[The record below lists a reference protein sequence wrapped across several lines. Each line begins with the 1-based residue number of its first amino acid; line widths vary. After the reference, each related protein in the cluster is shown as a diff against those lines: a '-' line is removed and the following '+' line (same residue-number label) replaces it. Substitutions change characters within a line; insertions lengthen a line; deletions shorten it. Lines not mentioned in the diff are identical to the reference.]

1 MKQLTQKGATVEE
14 AIERA
19 LLQLGTTRDKVTIEV
34 VDKGRKGFFGF
45 GARSAEVK
53 VTSRELPKEETVA
66 EERVESTR
74 DLPVSTSED
83 EKKEVLE
90 LPKKEETEQRS
101 EEESK
106 ASVSEVDVEIETET
120 LEVTELKKQEKQE
133 KIDDTVQVVKQYIT
147 SVAHAMDVKDVEIS
161 ISFDKKYMDVQVET
175 ESAGRLIGRHGKNLR
190 ALEELAQVVARDE
203 AETFLIVR
211 LNIGDYLERR
221 EETLRY
227 LANDFADRAIE
238 TDRLVKLDP
247 MSSYERKI
255 IHHELATRVDVET
268 SSVGKEPY
276 RSVTIRPLS

>member
-34 VDKGRKGFFGF
+34 VDKGRKGFFGI

-53 VTSRELPKEETVA
+53 VTSRELPKESTVA
-66 EERVESTR
+66 EEHVESTR
-74 DLPVSTSED
+74 DLPVSTFED
-83 EKKEVLE
+83 ERKEVLE
-90 LPKKEETEQRS
+90 LPKEETEQRS

-106 ASVSEVDVEIETET
+106 TSVSEIDVEIGTDV
-120 LEVTELKKQEKQE
+120 LEEVELKKKEKQE
-133 KIDDTVQVVKQYIT
+133 KIDETVQVVERYIT
-147 SVAHAMDVKDVEIS
+147 SVAHAMGVRDVEIAT
-161 ISFDKKYMDVQVET
+161 SFDKKYMDVQIET

-203 AETFLIVR
+203 AEMFLIVR
-211 LNIGDYLERR
+211 LNVGDYLERR

>member
-53 VTSRELPKEETVA
+53 VTSRELSKEETV
-66 EERVESTR
+66 EECVEPAH
-74 DLPVSTSED
+74 DLPLSTLVD
-83 EKKEVLE
+83 EEKEVLK
-90 LPKKEETEQRS
+90 LPKAEETEQHS
-101 EEESK
+101 KEGNES
-106 ASVSEVDVEIETET
+106 SVSEVDVEADT
-120 LEVTELKKQEKQE
+120 LEDAELKKQEKQE
-133 KIDDTVQVVKQYIT
+133 KIDETVQVIEQYIT
-147 SVAHAMDVKDVEIS
+147 SVAHAMDVKDVEVS

-211 LNIGDYLERR
+211 LNVGDYLERR